1 MANEAAAAA
10 AAPNGPAPPPPCA
23 LPFETNSVPTA
34 GRNPDGLLWR
44 PMPQELIAPFQAQ
57 AARTSKVVS
66 YGSLAATVLIK
77 AFFAL
82 TTRA

>member
-1 MANEAAAAA
+1 M
-10 AAPNGPAPPPPCA
+10 PP
-23 LPFETNSVPTA
+23 V

>member
-1 MANEAAAAA
+1 M
-10 AAPNGPAPPPPCA
+10 
-23 LPFETNSVPTA
+23 PTA